1 MSQIYLPKW
10 EFRRFIDSLSTL
22 IREGALKKYHYII
35 QDMYQNW
42 RQTIPY
48 QHFDDGT
55 WNYDNKKYNENIMII
70 LKEHELVE

>member
-1 MSQIYLPKW
+1 
-10 EFRRFIDSLSTL
+10 L